1 MQNPISPSRKSRGK
15 DSSSG
20 IPLPLP
26 VSPYLD
32 TSGDLFFTQPSF
44 SSSNVLDDLENIL
57 MKFISYY
64 SICFCILIIFFPSID
79 KYSDI
84 YQKEEFSAY
93 PSSSVSFYAVFSVMS
108 VMHLLC

>member
-1 MQNPISPSRKSRGK
+1 
-15 DSSSG
+15 
-20 IPLPLP
+20 
-26 VSPYLD
+26 
-32 TSGDLFFTQPSF
+32 
-44 SSSNVLDDLENIL
+44 

-93 PSSSVSFYAVFSVMS
+93 PSSSVSFYAVFSVVS